1 MTEHKIG
8 EVFLDAENFNPPKKV
23 KCVKGKSGTDDC
35 EHCCYNSCDCK
46 LVRCL
51 GEENEDGLY
60 RYFIETKEPLTT
72 KKP

>member
-46 LVRCL
+46 LV
-51 GEENEDGLY
+51 
-60 RYFIETKEPLTT
+60 
-72 KKP
+72 